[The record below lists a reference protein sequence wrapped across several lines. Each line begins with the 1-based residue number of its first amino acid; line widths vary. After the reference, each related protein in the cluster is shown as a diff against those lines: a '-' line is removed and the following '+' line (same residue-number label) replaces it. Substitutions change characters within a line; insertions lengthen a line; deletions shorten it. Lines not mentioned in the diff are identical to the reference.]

1 MQCYLRPPAQ
11 LPSQVKAV
19 LSGAIFFLGGT
30 KEPLSL
36 NRTRPATHPP
46 CGLFGVLTGRREKIG
61 DMDFGMARGLLDKII
76 GMPSEIVARSLRS

>member
-1 MQCYLRPPAQ
+1 M
-11 LPSQVKAV
+11 LPSPSCTIAQPSESCVV
-19 LSGAIFFLGGT
+19 WSIFWGT

-36 NRTRPATHPP
+36 NHTRPATHPP
-46 CGLFGVLTGRREKIG
+46 RGVFGVLTGWREKIG